1 MFANDIKTTVE
12 QYGKYL
18 VTSVSDL
25 GDSVSIT
32 VRNDDYADKGTNSIH
47 LKIDSN
53 RKVVEFIPNPRKNTI
68 KDFNACVQMGK
79 YVEKL
84 IKRI

>member
-1 MFANDIKTTVE
+1 MIKNDIKAIVE

-32 VRNDDYADKGTNSIH
+32 VRNSDYADKGLNEIY
-47 LKIDSN
+47 LRIDSN
-53 RKVVEFIPNPRKNTI
+53 NKIVEFNPDPFKNTI
-68 KDFNACVQMGK
+68 KDFNACVQMAK